1 MINDSMSKPIGGYF
15 EIEHLG
21 KGRDFPQPKGLKLNT
36 GRNALEYILSSIGKV
51 SKLYIPY
58 YTCEVILEPLNKLA
72 IPYEFYHINQRL
84 ELSEEVVLQK
94 DEYLLYTNYFGIK
107 DSYVKYLYT
116 QYGTQFIVDCAQALY
131 SKRIDVVKAFYSPRK
146 FVGIPDG
153 AIAYMENGID
163 SSEYGDDNSD
173 GRMSHLFIRKEQ
185 GPQAGY
191 ADFRCNAGKLKMQPI
206 LNMSLKTKDLLAHI
220 DFEFIKERRL
230 KNFLHLHK
238 FLAPTN
244 KFSEVLNQSIMDF
257 ECPMIYPYWTS
268 DQELK
273 SRLIK
278 EQVFVATYWPN
289 VLEWTQPGMIE
300 YEFANNLL
308 AIPCDQRYGEEDM
321 NRIIDLICK

>member
-1 MINDSMSKPIGGYF
+1 MNIGSLQKAIGGYF
-15 EIEHLG
+15 ELEDYSVG
-21 KGRDFPQPKGLKLNT
+21 GNFPQEDGVKLNT
-36 GRNALEYILSSIGKV
+36 GRNALEYILSSVCRV

-58 YTCEVILEPLNKLA
+58 YTCEVILEPMNKLA

-107 DSYVKYLYT
+107 DSYVKHLYT
-116 QYGTQFIVDCAQALY
+116 QYGAQLIVDCAQALY
-131 SKRIDVVKAFYSPRK
+131 SKRIDDIKVFYSPRK

-153 AIAYMENGID
+153 AIAFIENGID
-163 SSEYGDDNSD
+163 SSEYGEDNSND
-173 GRMSHLFIRKEQ
+173 RMSHLFIRKEQ

-191 ADFRCNAGKLKMQPI
+191 ADFRRNAGKLKMQPI

-244 KFSEVLNQSIMDF
+244 KFSEVLNQSIIDF

-273 SRLIK
+273 SKLIK
-278 EQVFVATYWPN
+278 EQVFVATYWSN
-289 VLEWTQPGMIE
+289 VLEWAKPGMIE

-308 AIPCDQRYGEEDM
+308 AIPCDQRYGEDDM
-321 NRIIDLICK
+321 NKIIELICK